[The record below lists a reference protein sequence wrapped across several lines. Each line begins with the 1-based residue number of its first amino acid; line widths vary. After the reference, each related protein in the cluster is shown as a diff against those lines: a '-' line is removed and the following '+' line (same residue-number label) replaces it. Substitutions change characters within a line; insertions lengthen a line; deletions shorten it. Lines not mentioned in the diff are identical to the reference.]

1 MKQEFALLISE
12 KRKEKYPS
20 ARAFCSQNQLPITH
34 QYYSKVES
42 GFLPTFEIAKL
53 LLETLSLDLRV
64 GLLAFMRDHLEK
76 PSEKALFN
84 EWTNTSSKRET
95 NNPDPD
101 STLIVNRVQLKL
113 LLNDPIYW
121 EFLMYISDFQKHR
134 KISVEVIE
142 KEFNLPKK
150 VVEEILKE
158 LYENGLIETFSKD
171 SITSKDWIF
180 IPYNDEFAAVRDLN
194 IKRAFEQFWKNP
206 RNERYR
212 TTITCLVD
220 EATVSI
226 FEANTVSLVNEL
238 TKISS
243 KLEKEQ
249 KKSKLF
255 PYTVG
260 VFSSKRKFGV

>member
-20 ARAFCSQNQLPITH
+20 ARAFCLENQLPITQ

-42 GFLPTFEIAKL
+42 GFLPTLEIAKL
-53 LLETLSLDLRV
+53 LIETLNLDLRI
-64 GLLAFMRDHLEK
+64 GLIAWLRDHLPK
-76 PSEKALFN
+76 ASEKALFQ
-84 EWTNTSSKRET
+84 EKLNTSSKRET
-95 NNPDPD
+95 NNPDP
-101 STLIVNRVQLKL
+101 STTLIVNRVQLKL
-113 LLNDPIYW
+113 LLKDPIYW

-134 KISVEVIE
+134 KITLETIE

-150 VVEEILKE
+150 ATEEILKE
-158 LYENGLIETFSKD
+158 LYDNGLIETFSKN

-180 IPYNDEFAAVRDLN
+180 IPYNEEFADVRDQN
-194 IKRAFEQFWKNP
+194 IKRAFEQFWKIP
-206 RNERYR
+206 KDERYR

-238 TKISS
+238 TQISS
-243 KLEKEQ
+243 RLEKEQ

-260 VFSSKRKFGV
+260 VFASHRKFGV